1 MKPQKPQ
8 SFVWYCKHGKKI
20 KSSECSDCFKEF
32 ITEREIRVRAD
43 ERAKTQ
49 LEDKKIFC
57 DWLIGLRVS
66 YYKGKRLMAKIE
78 ELKAELKKV
87 AKKT

>member
-1 MKPQKPQ
+1 MKSQQPQ

-43 ERAKTQ
+43 VLKMVYEKAYKLDWSEDAFVIW
-49 LEDKKIFC
+49 LE
-57 DWLIGLRVS
+57 
-66 YYKGKRLMAKIE
+66 
-78 ELKAELKKV
+78 AELKKV
-87 AKKT
+87 EGKHGNKV